1 MNLPA
6 VQALMRERS
15 IDAWLL
21 YDFRQS
27 NPVLS
32 AMLPG
37 RRWTTRRALLFIP
50 AAGEPRLL
58 AHAIDAAQFDRLP
71 FGVAR
76 DLYLDWLGLHHWL
89 ARVLAGCARVAME
102 YSPGGALPAV
112 SFADAGTVE
121 LVRSQGGGEVEVV
134 SSADLIQVSV
144 ATWSDDALRSHAI
157 ASERVARIKDGAFA
171 LIRDALSQ
179 HRTLTERQV
188 QQHIL
193 AQFAEHGLETPE
205 PPIVAVN
212 EHSGDP
218 HFEVPEHGSA
228 PIRRGDW
235 ILLDLWA
242 RLPGDEN
249 IFADITWTAFAG
261 AAADVPARHRTVFD
275 TVRAARDAAV
285 RLAQESWQAR
295 RPVQGWQLDDAARKV
310 IVDAGFGDG
319 VRHRTGHSLSPG
331 PRVHGLGVNLDNLE
345 THDIREILPR
355 VGWTVEPGIYIAGQ
369 GGFGVRN
376 EINMFADPARGPIV
390 TSCIQDEI
398 VLV

>member
-6 VQALMRERS
+6 VQAFMRERS

-27 NPVLS
+27 NPVLG

-58 AHAIDAAQFDRLP
+58 AHSIDAAQFDRLP
-71 FGVAR
+71 AGVAR
-76 DLYLDWLGLHHWL
+76 DLYLDWHGLHNWL
-89 ARVLAGCARVAME
+89 ARRLAGCTRVAME

-121 LVRSQGGGEVEVV
+121 LVRAQGGGEVEVV

-157 ASERVARIKDGAFA
+157 ASERVARVKDGALA
-171 LIRDALSQ
+171 LIRDALAQ
-179 HRTLTERQV
+179 RRTLTERQV
-188 QQHIL
+188 QQHVL

-310 IVDAGFGDG
+310 IVDAGFGEFL
-319 VRHRTGHSLSPG
+319 RHRTGHSLSPG

-345 THDIREILPR
+345 THDTREILPR
-355 VGWTVEPGIYIAGQ
+355 VGWTVEPGIYIPGQ

-376 EINMFADPARGPIV
+376 EINMFADPAKGPIV
-390 TSCIQDEI
+390 TSCIQDEL